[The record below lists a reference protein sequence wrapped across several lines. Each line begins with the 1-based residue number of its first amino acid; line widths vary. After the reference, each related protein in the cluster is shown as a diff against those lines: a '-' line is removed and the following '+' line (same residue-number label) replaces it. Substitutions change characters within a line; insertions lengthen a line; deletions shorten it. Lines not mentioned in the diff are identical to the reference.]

1 MKFDGMVQIMHPSL
15 PMLRKIGFSLLLTAL
30 AAAARSEAQTNRLLS
45 LRDCIQLALQH
56 NYDVQIERLT
66 PEIARYSLKASYGAY
81 EPLFNA
87 SAGQRFINQPSTFD
101 PKKTGIDAP
110 YELTTDTLGL
120 GIQGLLPTGLTY
132 DTGGSANYLNAKT
145 DFALS
150 PKDAVLFPPNGIRD
164 TNQYFSVAAITL
176 RQPLLKDFWIDA
188 HRQRIWVD
196 KKNLKISDLTLRWQI
211 MNTVNAVEQTYYELI
226 FAREKVKVENNAL
239 ELANQLVAETRKRV
253 EVGDLPPLDEKQAEA
268 QAQLVQT
275 DLYAAEQAVAE
286 EQNALKNLMT
296 DQFPTW
302 VDANLEPN
310 ESLMAIPQMFDRTAS
325 WSNAIGTRPDLVQL
339 RLELEKQGILVRY
352 RFNQIF
358 PRLDL
363 VGGYGLQGWE
373 NSLDRT
379 LGDIRDRNSPIYSYG
394 AEVSIPLGGS
404 RAARGTYKASQGA
417 KQQAALRLKKAEQN
431 ALVQVDDSLKLAR
444 STYQRT
450 GSTRQARLYAEAA
463 LEAEQRKL
471 RDGISTPFV
480 VLQFQQKLTDAR
492 TAEIRALA
500 DYNKA
505 LANLALSEGN
515 TLERNH
521 LSIDAR

>member
-1 MKFDGMVQIMHPSL
+1 MVQFVHPSL
-15 PMLRKIGFSLLLTAL
+15 SMLRKIGFSLLLTAL

-66 PEIARYSLKASYGAY
+66 PEIARYTLEASLGAY

-87 SAGQRFINQPSTFD
+87 RAGQQFINQPSTFD
-101 PKKTGIDAP
+101 AKKPGIDAP

-120 GIQGLLPTGLTY
+120 GINGILPTGTSY
-132 DTGGSANYLNAKT
+132 DAGGTANYLNGRT
-145 DFALS
+145 DFSLS

-188 HRQRIWVD
+188 YRQKIWVD

-226 FAREKVKVENNAL
+226 FAREKVKVENSAL

-296 DQFPTW
+296 DQFP
-302 VDANLEPN
+302 
-310 ESLMAIPQMFDRTAS
+310 I
-325 WSNAIGTRPDLVQL
+325 
-339 RLELEKQGILVRY
+339 
-352 RFNQIF
+352 
-358 PRLDL
+358 
-363 VGGYGLQGWE
+363 
-373 NSLDRT
+373 
-379 LGDIRDRNSPIYSYG
+379 
-394 AEVSIPLGGS
+394 
-404 RAARGTYKASQGA
+404 
-417 KQQAALRLKKAEQN
+417 
-431 ALVQVDDSLKLAR
+431 
-444 STYQRT
+444 
-450 GSTRQARLYAEAA
+450 
-463 LEAEQRKL
+463 
-471 RDGISTPFV
+471 
-480 VLQFQQKLTDAR
+480 
-492 TAEIRALA
+492 
-500 DYNKA
+500 
-505 LANLALSEGN
+505 
-515 TLERNH
+515 
-521 LSIDAR
+521 